1 MAIKRYKATADNT
14 IANGYQENLGTRATG
29 SNMGQADVSEVYS
42 IYGRESTTSSEL
54 SRILTTFDVASISSD
69 RTAGTIPA
77 VGDVSFYLKLYNAE
91 TTNTVPKNFK
101 LVVEAISID
110 WNEGDGLDLENY
122 KDIGVSN
129 WIDAKER
136 TSATATIVASTPG
149 SLLGGAT
156 FALTN
161 AAGTTTTYR
170 INGGGS
176 YDTQAGGAAGDTID
190 IFFGGASTVAHVAEA
205 ITKAVNAT
213 TSADM
218 TASDNGTNVT
228 IVQTTKGTA
237 GNKTNSDSSSGL
249 TSVGNFTGAVGQW
262 TTAGGDYHADP
273 TFEQTFETGL
283 EDLEVDIT
291 TLVEQWIAGTKDNYG
306 VGVRLESSAESATR
320 SFYTKRFFARG
331 TQYFF
336 KKPVIEARWN
346 SSTQDDRGDFYYSSS
361 LASGPDNLNTLYLFN
376 YVRGRL
382 ANIPQVGST
391 GSIMVSLFSG
401 SANDTVPFGSR
412 LELSVGGGVKK
423 VGSTTVYTFATGG
436 YVSTGI
442 YSCSLAITA
451 ASTPL
456 KTLYDVWSTGSIE
469 DGNHYKTRFFTG
481 SIKPTSLYA
490 ESYSQGNTRRVVNIK
505 NLRAKYFSEEEAR
518 FNVYVRNK
526 NWSPTIYTVAS
537 TEIEN
542 TIIPSAS
549 FRVYRVLDGLNVI
562 PHGTGSDLQTIL
574 SYDVSGNYFNLDM
587 SLLEPGY
594 EYGIKLAFYD
604 SQRQSWI
611 EQDQKFLFRVED
623 YEY

>member
-1 MAIKRYKATADNT
+1 MAIKRYVADADNT
-14 IANGYQENLGTRATG
+14 ITNAYRSNLNTRATG
-29 SNMGQADVSEVYS
+29 SNTGQADVVEVYS
-42 IYGRESTTSSEL
+42 IYGRRSTSSAEL
-54 SRILTTFDVASISSD
+54 SRVLMQFPVATISSD
-69 RTAGTIPA
+69 RTAGTIP
-77 VGDVSFYLKLYNAE
+77 GSGSVSFYLRVFNAE
-91 TTNTVPKNFK
+91 TSKTVPKDMNI
-101 LVVEAISID
+101 VIHAVSQS
-110 WNEGDGLDLENY
+110 WQEGSGLDLENY
-122 KDIGVSN
+122 EDDTLGNEGSN
-129 WIDAKER
+129 WMSASNTQHWIDASNK
-136 TSATATIVASTPG
+136 
-149 SLLGGAT
+149 LLV
-156 FALTN
+156 
-161 AAGTTTTYR
+161 
-170 INGGGS
+170 GGS
-176 YDTQAGGAAGDTID
+176 Y
-190 IFFGGASTVAHVAEA
+190 H
-205 ITKAVNAT
+205 
-213 TSADM
+213 
-218 TASDNGTNVT
+218 
-228 IVQTTKGTA
+228 
-237 GNKTNSDSSSGL
+237 SSSFSSPHEVFILNQTL
-249 TSVGNFTGAVGQW
+249 TS
-262 TTAGGDYHADP
+262 
-273 TFEQTFETGL
+273 GL

-291 TLVEQWIAGTKDNYG
+291 PIVEQWIGGTYPNYG
-306 VGVRLESSAESATR
+306 VGISLTASQEAFVSGALGDTVRRYPDWPDPADPDLIEIYNPSGSTDSY
-320 SFYTKRFFARG
+320 YTKRLFARG

-336 KKPVIEARWN
+336 KRPVIEARWN
-346 SSTQDDRGDFYYSSS
+346 SSTQDDRGDFHYSSS

-401 SANDTVPFGSR
+401 SYNDTEPSGSR

-423 VGSTTVYTFATGG
+423 VGSTSVYTFATGG

-456 KTLYDVWSTGSIE
+456 KTLYDVWSTGSIV

-481 SIKPTSLYA
+481 SIKPTTLYA
-490 ESYSQGNTRRVVNIK
+490 SPYSRGNNRRVVKIK
-505 NLRAKYFSEEEAR
+505 NLRDRYFSEEEAR